1 MYTDEQ
7 IRSMEDTC
15 RNYNYFFG
23 YASHTEEGRADENTT
38 FFNYDGEV
46 KHDEALLESLF
57 QGYKKV
63 NE

>member
-7 IRSMEDTC
+7 IRLLEKTC
-15 RNYNYFFG
+15 QYYNYFLG
-23 YASHTEEGRADENTT
+23 YASHPDEGRADENTT

-46 KHDEALLESLF
+46 KHDEALLENLY